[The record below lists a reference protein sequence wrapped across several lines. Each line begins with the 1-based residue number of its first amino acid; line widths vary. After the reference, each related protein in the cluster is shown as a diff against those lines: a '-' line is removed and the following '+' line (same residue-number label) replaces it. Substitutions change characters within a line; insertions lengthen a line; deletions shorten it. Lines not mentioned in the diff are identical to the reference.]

1 MAHWSTLVSAAK
13 TLLTMALLIAVSVL
27 TATVTSVLVGF
38 SKELATI
45 AVVAGFVVAM
55 ALAVF
60 AFGEV

>member
-1 MAHWSTLVSAAK
+1 
-13 TLLTMALLIAVSVL
+13 MALLIAVSVL
-27 TATVTSVLVGF
+27 TATVTSALVGF